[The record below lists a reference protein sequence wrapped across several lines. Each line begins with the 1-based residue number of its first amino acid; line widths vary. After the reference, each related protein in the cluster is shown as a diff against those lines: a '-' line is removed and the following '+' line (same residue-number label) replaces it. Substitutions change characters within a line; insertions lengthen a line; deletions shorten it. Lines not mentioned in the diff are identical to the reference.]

1 MSECSGKCD
10 FYDFL
15 ESHKDFDIEIS
26 VDHKIIKSKGTDR
39 NLLIYADRTVS
50 FSYCDNKEKKACV
63 ELTESYIDSKEE
75 EDSLRLEIL
84 AYKNI
89 SKDVKDIILQH
100 PEEVEELEA
109 DDFYEKYLK
118 NKVCRNKIC
127 RKHFLEVLEKNNLS
141 NSDVAKKLRKQ
152 LGEI

>member
-1 MSECSGKCD
+1 MSDCSGKYD

-15 ESHKDFDIEIS
+15 ESHKDFDIKIS
-26 VDHKIIKSKGTDR
+26 VDNKIIKSKGTDR

-50 FSYCDNKEKKACV
+50 YSFCDNKEKEACV
-63 ELTESYIDSKEE
+63 ELTENYADSKEK
-75 EDSLRLEIL
+75 DSLRLEIL
-84 AYKNI
+84 VYKNI
-89 SKDVKDIILQH
+89 SKEVKDIILQH

-118 NKVCRNKIC
+118 NKVCRNRIYK
-127 RKHFLEVLEKNNLS
+127 KHFLEMLEKNELS